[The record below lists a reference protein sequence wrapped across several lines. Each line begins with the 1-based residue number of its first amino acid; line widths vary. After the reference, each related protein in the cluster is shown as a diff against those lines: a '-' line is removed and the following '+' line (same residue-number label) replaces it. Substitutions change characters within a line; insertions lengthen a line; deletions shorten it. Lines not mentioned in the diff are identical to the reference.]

1 MKLNVNKNMINERS
15 STPTTPPVPPQP
27 PPFLCYSL
35 LESKR
40 KGIVR
45 VQKKSH
51 SSSKLKRKNVGKMR
65 SSSKLKQKNVGKMR
79 SSSKLKR
86 KNVCKLQKDAVKCK
100 RDMVLMHRDDLS
112 FYHFFESF
120 EPLNE
125 PCSDVLKRKRHI
137 VLMHRN
143 DTSFYHFFESSEPL
157 HAPCVQSFSI
167 LLKKV
172 ALQDIFTCNVLSSY
186 ALSNIRVH
194 FRSKGVSTCLIE
206 SISLRVACSNVVKRK
221 RYIVLMHRNDTSFYH
236 FFESSEPLHAP
247 CIQSFS
253 IIPTTL
259 HHSPSELY
267 PSFHFS
273 HPHHHHANITE
284 YDLTLTTCGNVSAME
299 CA

>member
-1 MKLNVNKNMINERS
+1 MKLNVNKNISNERS

-35 LESKR
+35 LESKQ
-40 KGIVR
+40 KGTVR

-86 KNVCKLQKDAVKCK
+86 KNVCK
-100 RDMVLMHRDDLS
+100 
-112 FYHFFESF
+112 
-120 EPLNE
+120 
-125 PCSDVLKRKRHI
+125 HI
-137 VLMHRN
+137 VLVHRN

-172 ALQDIFTCNVLSSY
+172 ALQDIFTCSVLSSY

-253 IIPTTL
+253 IIPTSL
-259 HHSPSELY
+259 HHSPYELY

-284 YDLTLTTCGNVSAME
+284 YDLTLPTCGNVSAME